1 MFTSEERWRGL
12 MNRRNTQTWSG
23 GPKPGQNLVG
33 GGAQVQCPWICA
45 FLCFRFTL
53 GREEVLADRGLEFGS
68 PKEEKSP
75 KASSVPVRP
84 VGGKAPVKYRGGMS
98 ETQELRD
105 PGTGRILDTLSWK
118 SWPRGLGVH
127 LLLYILS
134 RCVVIR
140 SQVILLSQTLTKA
153 SGV

>member
-1 MFTSEERWRGL
+1 MEGPHEPEEHPDLVWGPQARPEP
-12 MNRRNTQTWSG
+12 G
-23 GPKPGQNLVG
+23 GA

-84 VGGKAPVKYRGGMS
+84 RGWEGPS
-98 ETQELRD
+98 EIQRGNVRD
-105 PGTGRILDTLSWK
+105 PGTQRPRNGAHPRYLIMEILAQGPGCSFAALYFEQVCGDSQPGHPSFSNTNK
-118 SWPRGLGVH
+118 S
-127 LLLYILS
+127 I
-134 RCVVIR
+134 RCIK
-140 SQVILLSQTLTKA
+140 S
-153 SGV
+153 SG